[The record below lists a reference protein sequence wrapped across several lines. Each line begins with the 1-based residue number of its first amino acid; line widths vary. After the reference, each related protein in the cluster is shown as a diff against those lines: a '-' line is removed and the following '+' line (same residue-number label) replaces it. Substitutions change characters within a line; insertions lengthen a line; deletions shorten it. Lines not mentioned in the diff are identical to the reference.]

1 MQIYGDGGCAEES
14 RTEDEDMQVDVG
26 FELERT
32 RGGAS
37 LVLNDSLHRLLAH
50 AVCLYHSVQVCS
62 SAPHERVQSCCHELL

>member
-1 MQIYGDGGCAEES
+1 MQVYGHDDAPSERCAG
-14 RTEDEDMQVDVG
+14 EDDMQEDVC

-50 AVCLYHSVQVCS
+50 AVCLYHSIQVCS
-62 SAPHERVQSCCHELL
+62 AGSISVHRPATKR